1 MPSSHVQIPMTD
13 GAADAFVTYPDGDG
27 PHPAVLL
34 YMDIFGVRPVL
45 EAMARELAEHGYY
58 VLVPN
63 LFYRHG
69 PAPVVELPE
78 LIDSESRPAL
88 VEKLMP
94 LLAEHTA
101 DRARAD
107 AEDYLAFLDEQPA
120 VGAGKVA
127 VVGYCMGGVLAIRTA
142 AAFPDRVSAAASF
155 HPGKLVTDEPGS
167 PHRLLLDV
175 AATSD
180 RSAGS
185 TLAAVHIGHA
195 DGDMTPEALDELD
208 GALDAAGLEYT
219 SEVYPG
225 AVHGFTMA
233 DTTAFDAAA
242 LQRHWDR
249 LLPLLERTIRVG

>member
-1 MPSSHVQIPMTD
+1 MAD

-45 EAMARELAEHGYY
+45 EGMARELAEHGYY

-78 LIDSESRPAL
+78 RIDNESRPAL

-94 LLAEHTA
+94 LLAAHTV

-107 AEDYLAFLDEQPA
+107 AEDFLAFLDEQAA
-120 VGAGKVA
+120 VRPGAVA

-155 HPGKLVTDEPGS
+155 HPGNLVTDASDS
-167 PHRLLLDV
+167 PHRLLRDV
-175 AATSD
+175 AATSG

-185 TLAAVHIGHA
+185 TLAAVHVGHA
-195 DGDMTPEALDELD
+195 DGDMTPEALDELER
-208 GALDAAGLEYT
+208 AFASAGLEYS

-225 AVHGFTMA
+225 AMHGFTMA
-233 DTTAFDAAA
+233 DTTAFDASA

-249 LLPLLERTIRVG
+249 LLPLLGGVTEKM